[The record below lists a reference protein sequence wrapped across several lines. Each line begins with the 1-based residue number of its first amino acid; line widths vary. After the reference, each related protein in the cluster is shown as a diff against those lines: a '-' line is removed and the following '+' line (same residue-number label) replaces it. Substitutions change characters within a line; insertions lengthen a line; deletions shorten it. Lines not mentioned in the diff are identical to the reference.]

1 MNISLPK
8 PVLIAL
14 LLGIS
19 AVCWAEPAGYV
30 KNVTGEASVTSGGK
44 TVKAQAGTPVAA
56 GDTVK
61 TEAASSLG
69 LTLKDNTMMSFG
81 PSTQFTL
88 DSYLFAPARGDL
100 KLGGKIANG
109 TMQYVSGAIA
119 HLKPEAVEIK
129 TPSGIIGVRGT
140 RFAVVVE

>member
-1 MNISLPK
+1 MNISTYRHA
-8 PVLIAL
+8 VLVL
-14 LLGIS
+14 LLGSS
-19 AVCWAEPAGYV
+19 ALCLAEPAGYV
-30 KNVTGEASVTSGGK
+30 KNVTGDASVISGGK
-44 TVKAQAGTPVAA
+44 TVKAQPGTPLAA
-56 GDTVK
+56 GDTIK
-61 TEAASSLG
+61 TEPASSLG

-88 DSYLFAPARGDL
+88 DSYLFAPAKGDL

-119 HLKPEAVEIK
+119 HLKPEAVEFK

-140 RFAVVVE
+140 RFVVVVE